1 MDGDINHPDINHPD
15 TNSHLINHPSSQ
27 LQVTNYTM
35 AEDAIMLDPSM
46 DMDTDAPPVP
56 STPNTSA
63 ATSRRLLR
71 PRRILLPAN
80 EKRGNHQVDDSLKP
94 RPDSKVQKSSSNTNV
109 IHQKLSYNDKQRR
122 KMIMT
127 NAQRNRKLRIQ
138 QAIANGSFQ
147 VRSLSYDS
155 VETDQGEPHQ
165 LERLNMAL
173 VTQALYSPVPGM
185 AFDPTMASFSEADM
199 DDLVQALEAFQ
210 RHLARRGSVI
220 LSDRA
225 GALLRAF
232 ARDVLAIVLLQ
243 PEKPGCN
250 ISEDD
255 FWTRVSLDYQQ
266 SKKLKWLTVRV
277 TKLLESTE
285 EDTAPQRG
293 KKSPFAA
300 HVDMVVDA
308 LKAPGNHPVLD
319 KVCYVVHPQETLGLW
334 HSILTA
340 LPLRRLRRRTRT
352 SPLSL
357 WPSRPPYD
365 ASWATSR
372 SPAPD
377 TWPDSTT
384 PLMLATRA
392 TSALTS
398 PRRASAS
405 PRETRASTPPPRTR
419 TTIFRVA
426 SSTAVSRT
434 IPRSRRGCL
443 PRTPSGSWRSL
454 TIGCRRRMDN
464 NREVLTSTCSRP
476 WAWEKLS
483 EAFEREEG
491 FDGKK
496 SCFFF
501 LFFGRLVRGEQIG
514 GRPTPEMR

>member
-1 MDGDINHPDINHPD
+1 
-15 TNSHLINHPSSQ
+15 
-27 LQVTNYTM
+27 M
-35 AEDAIMLDPSM
+35 AEDTIMLDPSM

-56 STPNTSA
+56 SNRSTSA

-94 RPDSKVQKSSSNTNV
+94 RPDSKVQKSSSNTNA

-122 KMIMT
+122 KVIMI

-155 VETDQGEPHQ
+155 VETDQGEPQQ
-165 LERLNMAL
+165 LERLNKAL

-210 RHLARRGSVI
+210 RHLARKGLVI

-225 GALLRAF
+225 GPLLRAF

-255 FWTRVSLDYQQ
+255 FWTRVSLHYQQ

-285 EDTAPQRG
+285 EDTAPKWG

-319 KVCYVVHPQETLGLW
+319 KALAEANEDIPPFIVAQPSTLRCLMGHFEIARSRYLANLNYSLDAGNQSSLGPHKPAPGFGKPPGNQGQYASSEDENDDLQGGIFDGGVEDNTQVEEGVPSSHTQWFLAKLDNWMSSKNGQQQGGVDVDMLSALGL
-334 HSILTA
+334 
-340 LPLRRLRRRTRT
+340 
-352 SPLSL
+352 
-357 WPSRPPYD
+357 
-365 ASWATSR
+365 
-372 SPAPD
+372 
-377 TWPDSTT
+377 
-384 PLMLATRA
+384 
-392 TSALTS
+392 
-398 PRRASAS
+398 
-405 PRETRASTPPPRTR
+405 
-419 TTIFRVA
+419 
-426 SSTAVSRT
+426 
-434 IPRSRRGCL
+434 
-443 PRTPSGSWRSL
+443 
-454 TIGCRRRMDN
+454 
-464 NREVLTSTCSRP
+464 
-476 WAWEKLS
+476 
-483 EAFEREEG
+483 
-491 FDGKK
+491 
-496 SCFFF
+496 
-501 LFFGRLVRGEQIG
+501 GE
-514 GRPTPEMR
+514 PK